1 MIGARMRDQSL
12 SVGITIY
19 EDEIILTDYLVTTDK
34 YLSRDTSIDIG
45 YRVVIEIFWVLM
57 DIGTECDELIGE
69 SF

>member
-1 MIGARMRDQSL
+1 MSHQFL

-34 YLSRDTSIDIG
+34 YLSGDTSIDIG
-45 YRVVIEIFWVLM
+45 CRVVVEIFGVFTQ
-57 DIGTECDELIGE
+57 IGTECDELIGE